1 MVADYEAS
9 VQCILYP
16 RAYTGGRHKFIS
28 TGRASNGVGKLWT
41 YERAA
46 QKRPIAACEGG
57 GESDVSQ
64 DDGWQSTSSA
74 IAGESSGGVRQR
86 LRAVLKRWNRR
97 AVQKA
102 FEDYLAVYQ
111 ARAFQVFKSRTKTT
125 EIECNTRINKNP
137 SKAEKSPERGSP
149 PVLQRPGRP
158 PQHFRVTSSTRL
170 QKYQFHVMKH
180 TEVHTASFLLL
191 PVVQESYSTLRNG
204 MRNAASNSSF
214 DTFATMAQNHSK
226 KGLEH
231 VTVGSRREN
240 GNARATRK

>member
-97 AVQKA
+97 AVQ
-102 FEDYLAVYQ
+102 
-111 ARAFQVFKSRTKTT
+111 
-125 EIECNTRINKNP
+125 
-137 SKAEKSPERGSP
+137 RGSP

>member
-74 IAGESSGGVRQR
+74 IAEAAIFVVEGIRGLPGCLPGSG
-86 LRAVLKRWNRR
+86 
-97 AVQKA
+97 
-102 FEDYLAVYQ
+102 
-111 ARAFQVFKSRTKTT
+111 
-125 EIECNTRINKNP
+125 I
-137 SKAEKSPERGSP
+137 
-149 PVLQRPGRP
+149 PGI
-158 PQHFRVTSSTRL
+158 
-170 QKYQFHVMKH
+170 
-180 TEVHTASFLLL
+180 
-191 PVVQESYSTLRNG
+191 
-204 MRNAASNSSF
+204 
-214 DTFATMAQNHSK
+214 
-226 KGLEH
+226 
-231 VTVGSRREN
+231 
-240 GNARATRK
+240 